1 VERQFALFGEA
12 TYSIL
17 PQFDL
22 TLGARYFD
30 FKDDFNLFFTG
41 IAGAIAPGNPDVG
54 SGEQSSKGV
63 NPRGVLTYRITDQVM
78 IFGEAARGFRYG
90 GVNEPAPVTFCGAA
104 LAAIGLSA
112 SPESFGPDHL
122 WSYTL
127 GEKGTFA
134 DGRLVMNV
142 DGFYIIWDDVQTI
155 HNLPCGYNYT
165 ENAGKVKSQGL
176 ELESKLRATSALTF
190 GLAGSFTDAKA
201 DGPIPNLSAVD
212 GDRAPWFPRTILS
225 VSGNYEV
232 PLPQAKIEISADYTY
247 RGDAYT
253 DFSPAIFDYA
263 RIPSSVLLN
272 ASVGYV
278 TDRWSLAL
286 FGTNLT
292 NNHLVSIIDVN
303 TNGPY
308 QPGNLQYWGRP
319 RTIGVH
325 AHVKF

>member
-1 VERQFALFGEA
+1 
-12 TYSIL
+12 
-17 PQFDL
+17 
-22 TLGARYFD
+22 
-30 FKDDFNLFFTG
+30 
-41 IAGAIAPGNPDVG
+41 
-54 SGEQSSKGV
+54 
-63 NPRGVLTYRITDQVM
+63 
-78 IFGEAARGFRYG
+78 
-90 GVNEPAPVTFCGAA
+90 
-104 LAAIGLSA
+104 
-112 SPESFGPDHL
+112 
-122 WSYTL
+122 
-127 GEKGTFA
+127 
-134 DGRLVMNV
+134 
-142 DGFYIIWDDVQTI
+142 
-155 HNLPCGYNYT
+155 
-165 ENAGKVKSQGL
+165 
-176 ELESKLRATSALTF
+176 
-190 GLAGSFTDAKA
+190 
-201 DGPIPNLSAVD
+201 
-212 GDRAPWFPRTILS
+212 
-225 VSGNYEV
+225 V